1 MNFNKKKNIYIYI
14 YVVICLNVLRCSLA
28 PLSRIAGII
37 LNGMIKFIFAD
48 EDVHHKMMAYTVIGQ
63 LGQRIPSVI
72 DKNFNLSCHL
82 FDALVSVCS

>member
-1 MNFNKKKNIYIYI
+1 M
-14 YVVICLNVLRCSLA
+14 ICLNLSRCSLA

-37 LNGMIKFIFAD
+37 LNGMIKLIFEG

-72 DKNFNLSCHL
+72 DKNSNLLCHL
-82 FDALVSVCS
+82 FDTLVSVCS